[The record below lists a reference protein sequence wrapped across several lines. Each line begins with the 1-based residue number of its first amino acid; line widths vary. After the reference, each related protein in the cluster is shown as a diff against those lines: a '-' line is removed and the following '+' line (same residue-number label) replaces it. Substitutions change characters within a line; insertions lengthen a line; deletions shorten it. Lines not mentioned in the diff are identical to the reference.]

1 MTAPV
6 PIPDGVYWSLR
17 DDAYHADFALGATD
31 LKRLA
36 DNPEDW
42 WWGSNRNPDRED
54 TDTPSR
60 KFGRAM
66 HKCVLEGSCAF
77 MDNYAPTENPGNTK
91 AGKEERAAIL
101 DSGRIPLSDDD
112 YCRILA
118 GHDAIQ
124 DNPHLASSFTNG
136 RPEVSVFWTDAES
149 GVRLK
154 CRQDYVKARATV
166 DLKTIRPTRPG
177 LFPASCKRA
186 IGEWR
191 YHGQAAHYLDGRAAM
206 HRLIADGAMHGDCDP
221 DWIKRLQPDAAFV
234 FVFLQA
240 EGAPLTWGT
249 ILSPD
254 NDVLMNGRD
263 RIRRG
268 LAAYRDYSE
277 RFGEGAPWITH
288 EKLEELSIDDL
299 PNWALI

>member
-1 MTAPV
+1 MTT
-6 PIPDGVYWSLR
+6 PIPDGVYWSLP
-17 DDAYHADFALGATD
+17 DDAYHADFALGASD

-42 WWGSNRNPDRED
+42 WWGSNRNPDRENS
-54 TDTPSR
+54 DTPSR
-60 KFGRAM
+60 LYGRAV
-66 HKCVLEGSCAF
+66 HKIVLEGRVAF
-77 MDNYAPTENPGNTK
+77 DASFRQTLYPGNTK
-91 AGKEERAAIL
+91 AGKEEREYIASIGAVAL
-101 DSGRIPLSDDD
+101 KADDHT
-112 YCRILA
+112 RVVEA
-118 GHDAIQ
+118 RGAIQ
-124 DNPHLASSFTNG
+124 LNPHLAASFTNG

-206 HRLIADGAMHGDCDP
+206 HRLIADGAMYGDCDP

-277 RFGEGAPWITH
+277 RFGEGVPWITH